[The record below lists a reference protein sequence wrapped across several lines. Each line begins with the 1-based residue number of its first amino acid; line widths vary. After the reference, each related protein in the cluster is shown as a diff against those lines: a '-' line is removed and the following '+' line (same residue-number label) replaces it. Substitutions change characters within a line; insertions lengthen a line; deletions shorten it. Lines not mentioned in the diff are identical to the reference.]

1 MGTIPS
7 AFQFR
12 HVSEWL
18 IDMIVRCKAPLRIS
32 FSGGGTDVDPYRTE
46 RGGCVLN
53 ATIDKYAYV
62 SCRPRK
68 DSIIEVQSLDFDIV
82 AKYDAKSD
90 FIMDGEMDLAKAVI
104 AKLRGRQKSKGF
116 DLFMQSD
123 APPGSGLGSSST
135 MVVALV
141 SLFKDYYHRPMTDYD
156 IAELAYRIERVELG
170 HKGGMQDQYAA
181 TFGGFNFIEFHPDK
195 VIVNPL
201 RLDPGILNELHYS
214 LLMCY
219 TGQTRVGAGIIE
231 AQVKN
236 YQDNKLDSVA
246 AMDAQKTYCI
256 EMKNALLQGRL
267 NNFGALL
274 DEAWQAKKLMAS
286 KITNPKI
293 DELYAAAR
301 EEGALGGKLLGAGGG
316 GYLLV
321 FAPFT
326 RKHLVARAME
336 ALGGQ
341 LVDFNFDRRGAVTWR
356 VPE

>member
-1 MGTIPS
+1 
-7 AFQFR
+7 
-12 HVSEWL
+12 
-18 IDMIVRCKAPLRIS
+18 MIVRCKAPLRIS
-32 FSGGGTDVDPYRTE
+32 FSGGGTDVDPYRRE

-68 DSIIEVQSLDFDIV
+68 DSVIEVQSLDFDIV
-82 AKYDAKSD
+82 AKYDSKAD
-90 FIMDGEMDLAKAVI
+90 FVMDGEMDLAKAVI
-104 AKLRGRQKSKGF
+104 AKLRGRKKSKGF

-141 SLFKDYYHRPMTDYD
+141 SLFKDFFHRPMTDYE
-156 IAELAYRIERVELG
+156 IAELAFQIERVELG

-195 VIVNPL
+195 VVVNPL
-201 RLDPGILNELHYS
+201 RLDPGVLNELHYS

-236 YQDNKLDSVA
+236 YEAKDLDSVA
-246 AMDAQKTYCI
+246 AMDAQKFFCI

-267 NNFGALL
+267 THFAGLL
-274 DEAWQAKKLMAS
+274 NEAWQAKKHMATA
-286 KITNPKI
+286 ITNPKI
-293 DELYAAAR
+293 DALYTAAR
-301 EEGALGGKLLGAGGG
+301 EAGALGGKLLGAGGG
-316 GYLLV
+316 GYLLL

-326 RKHLVARAME
+326 KKHLVARALE
-336 ALGGQ
+336 GLGGQ

-356 VPE
+356 VTE